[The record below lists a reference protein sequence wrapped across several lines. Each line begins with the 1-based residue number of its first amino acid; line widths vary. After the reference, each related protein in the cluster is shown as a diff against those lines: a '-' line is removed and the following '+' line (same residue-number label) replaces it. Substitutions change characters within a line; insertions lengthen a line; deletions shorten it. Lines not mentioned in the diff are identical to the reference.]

1 MTHTVWR
8 TSQSLPA
15 LGIKDTVGA
24 ISEQPRNDQVEG
36 ALE

>member
-15 LGIKDTVGA
+15 LGIKDKVA
-24 ISEQPRNDQVEG
+24 LISEQPRINQVEG
-36 ALE
+36 ALR